1 MGNQPLNILLDTHV
15 WVWAAEAPEHL
26 GPNMRKVLAD
36 PKNNRAVCC
45 ISTLE
50 IARLVAGGEIIL
62 KLSLA
67 DWVEQTLID
76 LRAES
81 IPVTH
86 EIAVEAYRLP
96 EPFHKDPADRQIVA
110 CARLNGLR
118 LATADDRLLE
128 WKHVA
133 SVDARR

>member
-1 MGNQPLNILLDTHV
+1 
-15 WVWAAEAPEHL
+15 
-26 GPNMRKVLAD
+26 MRKALAD
-36 PKNNRAVCC
+36 PRNGRTVCC
-45 ISTLE
+45 VSTLE
-50 IARLVAGGEIIL
+50 IARLVAAGDIVL
-62 KLSLA
+62 RVPLA

-81 IPVTH
+81 IPVSH

-110 CARLNGLR
+110 CSRLHGLR
-118 LATADDRLLE
+118 LATADDRILK

-133 SVDARR
+133 SIDARR